1 MPIWQ
6 SIRQL
11 AAYLSAAIFN
21 RSSSGSTTPTGAVR
35 TTQQNRKISGSTTPT
50 GALDTPLVTR
60 KLSGST
66 APTGAVSGIRVV
78 PMSAHAVARA
88 TVPKAAMGLVFGM
101 SAHAVA
107 KAVVP
112 KSAMTMQLSLG
123 AHAVGKAVVP
133 KAALTMRYAMVGHAV
148 GKAVVPHALMITGR
162 AVPMVGHAIGRAA
175 VPHALMIIGRAVPM
189 TGHAVGGATV
199 RAVMTLLVR
208 LDQVPDLV
216 DVYRLYLR
224 DQNLVRVGEID
235 DYSGFEAVL
244 RFNDVSTWTLKAPVG
259 VPALE
264 SIDLSGQGLVLTRN
278 GVDVLAGP
286 VETILRHEDPDGGYD
301 FYELTGT
308 DDTGL
313 LGDPF
318 CSPDPAHE
326 DGSLAPPYTRAYDD
340 FTGTAEATMR
350 HYVDVNL
357 GPNAHPARRAGLGAL
372 VTLGGYSGL
381 GPTTVERGRFEGLLS
396 KIRSIAAQGNGL
408 RFQIVQDPP
417 NRHLVFTVTQ
427 PADKTSQVIFS
438 RELGTARETQL
449 EQSVPTAN
457 YVVVGDGQ
465 GEGVQRGFV
474 AVTNQSS
481 ISRYQRRIEAFR
493 DQRDNSANAGAQ
505 EQAANEELQ
514 KGAAVTST
522 TFTPLDTPTTRFG
535 RNYNLGDQVTTVITG
550 QRVSGVVTE
559 VKLTLDSGG
568 VFIQPTVSDLGA
580 QNLPRAT
587 RALRELDERVAR
599 IERYSEPPTSGAG
612 LLWTR
617 QVGEIPVLWQRMDGS
632 LGTTD
637 LRDLFIVGVGLTH
650 VLGSTYGNATV
661 NIAHAHS
668 HQHGINPHGHSFGS
682 HQHSVNSHSHGFSIG
697 AHSHSVNSHSHGFSF
712 GTHSHSGADHSHGFV
727 VGLHHHSM
735 NHGHSFDLANH
746 QHPMGDH
753 HHNISQEFSVSSG
766 NVAPAG
772 QLATDASTGGSSE
785 RSRQHHHDTNLA
797 LHFDTAD
804 AGSAVQTGGGG
815 GGAGFNTGGTAAST
829 SDDSGGGGTTATA
842 GSAGQTGQGGAQSG
856 TTTSDGTSTGSAG
869 SAGGSTTSDGTS
881 TTSDGAG
888 STSSNGLTTNSDAT
902 SAGFLL
908 DMTPPAKG
916 LHWIQRVAA

>member
-1 MPIWQ
+1 MSIWQ
-6 SIRQL
+6 SIRRL
-11 AAYLSAAIFN
+11 AAYLSTAVFD
-21 RSSSGSTTPTGAVR
+21 RSSSGSTTPTGTVR
-35 TTQQNRKISGSTTPT
+35 TTQQNRKLSGSTTPH

-60 KLSGST
+60 RVSGST
-66 APTGAVSGIRVV
+66 TPTGTLSGIRVV

-107 KAVVP
+107 RAVVP
-112 KSAMTMQLSLG
+112 KAAMTMRLSLG
-123 AHAVGKAVVP
+123 AHATARATVP
-133 KAALTMRYAMVGHAV
+133 KAALTMRYAMTGHAT
-148 GKAVVPHALMITGR
+148 GRAVVPKALMITGR
-162 AVPMVGHAIGRAA
+162 AVPMAGHATGRAT

-189 TGHAVGGATV
+189 GGHAVGRATV

-235 DYSGFEAVL
+235 DYSAFEAVL

-264 SIDLSGQGLVLTRN
+264 GIDLSGQGLVLTRN
-278 GVDVLAGP
+278 GVDVVAGP
-286 VETILRHEDPDGGYD
+286 IETLLRHEDPDGGYD

-326 DGSLAPPYTRAYDD
+326 DGSLEPPYTKAYDD

-381 GPTTVERGRFEGLLS
+381 GSTTVERGRFEGLLS
-396 KIRSIAAQGNGL
+396 KVRSIAAQGNGL
-408 RFQIVQDPP
+408 RFAIVQDPP

-465 GEGVQRGFV
+465 GEGVQRGFIS
-474 AVTNQSS
+474 VTNQSS

-559 VKLTLDSGG
+559 VKLTLDAGG

-599 IERYSEPPTSGAG
+599 IERYSEPPTSGAFIG
-612 LLWTR
+612 WTR
-617 QVGEIPVLWQRMDGS
+617 PVGEISVGWQRMDGS

-637 LRDLFIVGVGLTH
+637 LRDLFIVGVGLSH

-661 NIAHAHS
+661 NIAHSHS
-668 HQHGINPHGHSFGS
+668 HSHGVNPHGHSYGAHS
-682 HQHSVNSHSHGFSIG
+682 HSVNAHSHGFSIG
-697 AHSHSVNSHSHGFSF
+697 AHSHSVNSHSHGFSI
-712 GTHSHSGADHSHGFV
+712 GTHSHSGADHSHSFAGSL
-727 VGLHHHSM
+727 GGHHHTM
-735 NHGHSFDLANH
+735 NHGHTLHLNDH
-746 QHPMGDH
+746 QHTGGDH
-753 HHNISQEFSVSSG
+753 NHGVNQDFSVSTGTPNNNG
-766 NVAPAG
+766 NVNV
-772 QLATDASTGGSSE
+772 DNASSS
-785 RSRQHHHDTNLA
+785 RARDTHTHSVGIG
-797 LHFDTAD
+797 LHFNTDN
-804 AGSAVQTGGGG
+804 GGAVATSGAGGGD
-815 GGAGFNTGGTAAST
+815 FNTGGTANNT
-829 SDDSGGGGTTATA
+829 SDDSAGSVSGSTGTA
-842 GSAGQTGQGGAQSG
+842 GSGAQTGQGGSG
-856 TTTSDGTSTGSAG
+856 GGSTTSDGTSTGSSG
-869 SAGGSTTSDGTS
+869 SAGGSTDSVGS
-881 TTSDGAG
+881 ATTSDGAG
-888 STSSNGLTTNSDAT
+888 STSSNGLTTNADAT

-908 DMTPPAKG
+908 DMTPPTKA